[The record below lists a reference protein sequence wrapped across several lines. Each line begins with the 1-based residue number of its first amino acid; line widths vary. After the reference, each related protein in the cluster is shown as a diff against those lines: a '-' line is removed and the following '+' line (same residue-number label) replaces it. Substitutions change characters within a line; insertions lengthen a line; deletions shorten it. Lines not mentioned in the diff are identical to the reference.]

1 MSADRFRRLRTVV
14 PLDSNLGNAEVGV
27 LLDAP
32 LLDPMPDAGLCLTS
46 DEWASLL
53 AERTR
58 AGHPLHFAEV
68 RLNG

>member
-14 PLDSNLGNAEVGV
+14 HLDSNLGNAEVGV

-32 LLDPMPDAGLCLTS
+32 LLDLMPDAGLCLTS
-46 DEWASLL
+46 DEWVLLL
-53 AERTR
+53 ADNTR

-68 RLNG
+68 GCNG

>member
-1 MSADRFRRLRTVV
+1 MRCLI
-14 PLDSNLGNAEVGV
+14 PLTDEMGNAEVGV

-32 LLDPMPDAGLCLTS
+32 LLEPMPDSELCLTS
-46 DEWASLL
+46 DEWVSLL